1 MLFMQIN
8 IVSRFTSGFL
18 LQLTTIK
25 FMNSHMSLI
34 LNWLGPKFGEAIYI
48 WGDWILEGKY
58 QFENW
63 DKIQGPW
70 RW

>member
-34 LNWLGPKFGEAIYI
+34 LNWLGPKFGEAIYMRWLDIKGEISI
-48 WGDWILEGKY
+48 WKL
-58 QFENW
+58 
-63 DKIQGPW
+63 
-70 RW
+70 R